1 MIFLI
6 LFSIIVGVLMVVFIG
21 HDGIVPLF
29 GLEHRYTLM
38 ITNLLW
44 PIFGSIICALI
55 FPRIIAPMYLAIKK
69 YIMPDF
75 KNGQTDIETKPY
87 RLKKWFWRSIYVS
100 LLVLGIQAFLVGFFP
115 YESMLT
121 PTDLLGYQGAGID
134 IRFTLSV
141 TSGIVGLLTPIAVG
155 VLSVGW
161 ALEDSGLIHYDLPK
175 EGDRIYEVEPI
186 FRRYISYIKGY
197 AGLSSILFLVTIIF
211 YFIGYGAERWLDA
224 FFTMIIPFQAML
236 YSAFGYFTYVKTN
249 TQFLRGRYPPV
260 GPVTEDEIQ
269 T

>member
-249 TQFLRGRYPPV
+249 TKFLRGRYPPV
-260 GPVTEDEIQ
+260 GTVTEDEIQ